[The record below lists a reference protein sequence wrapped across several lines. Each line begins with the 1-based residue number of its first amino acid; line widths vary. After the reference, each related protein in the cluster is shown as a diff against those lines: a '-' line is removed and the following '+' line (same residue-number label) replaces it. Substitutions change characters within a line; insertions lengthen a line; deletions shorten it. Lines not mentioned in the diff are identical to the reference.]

1 MLSTLRVDAKARV
14 LFVAKTEALALFVVG
29 WVCVRLLGS
38 ADVSLSPAMAALLER
53 LEVVYPK
60 KGESM
65 PSVHRRYSC
74 SDGRLWPSPPE
85 VRSGS
90 EQYDL
95 VIVDES
101 HHVFADSATRQEIEQ
116 RFVSSAARVL
126 LLSDGSQSTAVDND
140 SESETTASAADTMT
154 VVLTEVVRCSRRVVE
169 AAKPFQ
175 TATTETE
182 TTCHHHSAG
191 VPLRSHLFPA
201 ATDAQTPADRTAV
214 YARETAAAMVAT
226 AREFPGLSWDQV
238 RSVV

>member
-1 MLSTLRVDAKARV
+1 MPVKREWQRLSLQGPAGSGKTHVGLNVMLSTLRTDEQTRV

-29 WVCVRLLGS
+29 WLCVRLLGS

-101 HHVFADSATRQEIEQ
+101 HHVYADSTTRQEIEQ
-116 RFVSSAARVL
+116 RFVSSAARECCCSQTDHKAL
-126 LLSDGSQSTAVDND
+126 L
-140 SESETTASAADTMT
+140 
-154 VVLTEVVRCSRRVVE
+154 
-169 AAKPFQ
+169 
-175 TATTETE
+175 
-182 TTCHHHSAG
+182 
-191 VPLRSHLFPA
+191 
-201 ATDAQTPADRTAV
+201 
-214 YARETAAAMVAT
+214 
-226 AREFPGLSWDQV
+226 
-238 RSVV
+238 